1 MLRSVVRTNLFRKLK
16 KGKEISASF
25 AVAPQ
30 TADVM
35 ATVHV
40 ECLVEMKKTLNC
52 TVTYF
57 ERSHYHK
64 FY

>member
-1 MLRSVVRTNLFRKLK
+1 MVRTNLFRKLK

-30 TADVM
+30 TDNVM

-40 ECLVEMKKTLNC
+40 
-52 TVTYF
+52 
-57 ERSHYHK
+57 
-64 FY
+64 